1 MVSSDPEQE
10 IDCTLDVRGLI
21 CPLPVLKTKQTL
33 DRMDPGQVLKVIST
47 DPDAESDIPRLFK
60 RLGHSVL
67 DIRKAGG
74 TFTFLIRKEQR
85 RAPSPP

>member
-1 MVSSDPEQE
+1 VVPSIPEHD
-10 IDCTLDVRGLI
+10 IDRTLDVRGLI

-60 RLGHSVL
+60 RIGHSVL
-67 DIRKAGG
+67 DVRKEGG
-74 TFTFLIRKEQR
+74 ILTFLIRKEQR
-85 RAPSPP
+85 

>member
-1 MVSSDPEQE
+1 MLPTIPEQN
-10 IDCTLDVRGLI
+10 IDRTLDVRGMT

-33 DRMDPGQVLKVIST
+33 DRMNPGQVLKVIST

-67 DIRKAGG
+67 DVRKEQGV
-74 TFTFLIRKEQR
+74 FTFLIRKEERQTH
-85 RAPSPP
+85 SSS